1 MLAKRLAI
9 AIGLVAMGLTS
20 MTVAPAARA
29 GEFKL
34 PDPNDYCTTPN
45 ILENLKRDV
54 DSSFRGYSKTRLQLL
69 EIIDPREHFA
79 RDRDETR
86 TVQRKWCYAK
96 ARMSDNTVRD
106 MWYLLEKP
114 WGLAGIPVLSST
126 EFCIAG
132 LDRWKVYGKDCST
145 IRNSIGW

>member
-1 MLAKRLAI
+1 MLARRLAI
-9 AIGLVAMGLTS
+9 AIALMTGLAAT
-20 MTVAPAARA
+20 APAVHA
-29 GEFKL
+29 GTFKL
-34 PDPNDYCTTPN
+34 PDPDDYCDTPH

-54 DSSFRGYSKTRLQLL
+54 DSSFRGYSKTRLMLV
-69 EIIDPREHFA
+69 EISNPREHYS
-79 RDRDETR
+79 RNRDETH
-86 TVQRKWCYAK
+86 TVQRKWCHAK

-114 WGLAGIPVLSST
+114 WGLAGIPLMSST